1 MTDLQLAAII
11 SQALYVG
18 SVYIDHRDQEDFDE
32 SVFRS
37 YARGMINIVLRDIN
51 LENDRATDKALE
63 DFLTGYEI

>member
-18 SVYIDHRDQEDFDE
+18 SIYSDHKGQEDFDE
-32 SVFRS
+32 SVFRN
-37 YARGMINIVLRDIN
+37 YARGMINIILRDVN

-63 DFLTGYEI
+63 DFLAGYDI